1 MLKGETLTKYEY
13 HLHLACVTTVASAQG
28 KERLRI
34 FLIYGDKSFRIKILN
49 VKYNNHIYPQKSK
62 IICV

>member
-13 HLHLACVTTVASAQG
+13 NLPSACIATVISAQG

-34 FLIYGDKSFRIKILN
+34 FLIYGTSPF
-49 VKYNNHIYPQKSK
+49 V
-62 IICV
+62 